1 MNINSVIKI
10 DSQRSKR
17 NRCDKIN
24 SNTASS
30 QTPNTFYNNKNIDI
44 IDNEPDSLDWGNYE
58 SIYKHIISYINLMII
73 DLSKDKEKVCKY
85 LRDIFYSIFKISQE
99 IKNNNKIAEEKK
111 DENIDINLN
120 TKQNC
125 STNEGWN
132 FLTGEQFINKNNNN
146 LIEQLL
152 NQETKNEKNIIEPV
166 LTQRIDNS
174 KNINI
179 LQVSPF
185 KKKIDRLQRK
195 FKLKE
200 KQYKLDKL
208 NYLFRINE
216 QNNLI
221 NKLEKEIQVNN
232 INNMTQRD
240 LNKIKCYPDF
250 SFIKDSYVKKIN
262 SINNNHKKLLEDS
275 KDKEIPII
283 NNIEHLSLTN
293 NNKEKKKYNLKDIF
307 SKNIFLLKNG
317 KMNKTRIMRFASFSM
332 IDTKRK
338 VEKIK
343 NYKL

>member
-1 MNINSVIKI
+1 MNIKKSIKFN
-10 DSQRSKR
+10 SQRFIRNKLSGIEDNTLLYKKSK
-17 NRCDKIN
+17 NSKIN
-24 SNTASS
+24 VNM
-30 QTPNTFYNNKNIDI
+30 
-44 IDNEPDSLDWGNYE
+44 NEEDSLDWDNYK
-58 SIYKHIISYINLMII
+58 SIYNHLISYINLMVI
-73 DLSKDKEKVCKY
+73 DLSRDKKKLCKY
-85 LRDIFYSIFKISQE
+85 LKDIFYSIFKISQE
-99 IKNNNKIAEEKK
+99 IKNNNKIF
-111 DENIDINLN
+111 ENNSDDNDDW
-120 TKQNC
+120 K
-125 STNEGWN
+125 
-132 FLTGEQFINKNNNN
+132 FMTGEQNIYKNNVN
-146 LIEQLL
+146 LMEQMLK
-152 NQETKNEKNIIEPV
+152 EEAINEKNKLKPL
-166 LTQRIDNS
+166 LTQRFENS
-174 KNINI
+174 KSFN
-179 LQVSPF
+179 VFKSSPF
-185 KKKIDRLQRK
+185 KTKIDRLQKK
-195 FKLKE
+195 FKQKE

-332 IDTKRK
+332 SDTKRK